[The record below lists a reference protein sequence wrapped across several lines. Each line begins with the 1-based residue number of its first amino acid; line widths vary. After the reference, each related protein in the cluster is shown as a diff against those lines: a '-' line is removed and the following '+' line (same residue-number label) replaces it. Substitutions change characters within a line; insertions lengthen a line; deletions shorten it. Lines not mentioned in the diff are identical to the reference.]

1 MPVRTD
7 APPVT
12 LPAAA
17 PGLLGRIVYRL
28 LPVRRRVLLENL
40 RIVYGE
46 DAPPGRL
53 RLLAEAFYGHLARS
67 LIECAM
73 LPWLSAR
80 KKASLVRIENGEA
93 VAHAAAE
100 RKGILI
106 LTGHFGNWEVAPLL
120 GIARLPL
127 YRGRFHFV
135 RRPIRA
141 RWIERLVTRRFHAAG
156 IHVIPKKGSLER
168 ILERLAAGDIV
179 VFILDQHAS
188 PKDGVEVEFF
198 GRKASTL
205 RSLAVIAL
213 ATGAP
218 VVPAACF
225 REPGGGHVL
234 RFEDPLPAV
243 DVEDADEAIRTRTLQ
258 YNRALEQLILRH
270 PEQWFWIHRRWKEER
285 LRARRSRRRK
295 RLAAQEKL
303 P

>member
-1 MPVRTD
+1 MPETMQV
-7 APPVT
+7 A
-12 LPAAA
+12 PAAFPSVE
-17 PGLLGRIVYRL
+17 PGLAGRILYNL
-28 LPVRRRVLLENL
+28 LPVRRRTLLENL

-46 DAPPGRL
+46 DAPPGAIRA
-53 RLLAEAFYGHLARS
+53 LAQAFYGHLARS
-67 LIECAM
+67 LVECAM
-73 LPWLSAR
+73 LPCLSAR

-93 VAHAAAE
+93 VAHAAE
-100 RKGILI
+100 RRKGILI

-120 GIARLPL
+120 GLAKLPL

-179 VFILDQHAS
+179 VFILDQHAA

-225 REPGGGHVL
+225 REAGGGHVL
-234 RFEDPLPAV
+234 RFEDPLPPV
-243 DVEDADEAIRTRTLQ
+243 DADDADEAIRARTLQ

-270 PEQWFWIHRRWKEER
+270 PEQWFWIHRRWKEESR
-285 LRARRSRRRK
+285 RRRSRRRN

-303 P
+303 T

>member
-1 MPVRTD
+1 MPVRID
-7 APPVT
+7 AAPAT
-12 LPAAA
+12 LPVVD
-17 PGLLGRIVYRL
+17 PGILGRMVYSL
-28 LPVRRRVLLENL
+28 LPIRRRTLLENL

-46 DAPPGRL
+46 DAPPGAL
-53 RLLAEAFYGHLARS
+53 RALAQAFYGHLARS
-67 LIECAM
+67 LVECAM
-73 LPWLSAR
+73 LPCLSAK

-93 VAHAAAE
+93 VAHAAE
-100 RKGILI
+100 RRKGILI

-120 GIARLPL
+120 GLAKLPL
-127 YRGRFHFV
+127 YRG
-135 RRPIRA
+135 
-141 RWIERLVTRRFHAAG
+141 RFHAAG

-179 VFILDQHAS
+179 VFILDQHAA

-225 REPGGGHVL
+225 REAGGGHVL

-243 DVEDADEAIRTRTLQ
+243 DAEDADEAIRARTLQ
-258 YNRALEQLILRH
+258 YNQALEQLILRH
-270 PEQWFWIHRRWKEER
+270 PEQWFWIHRRWKEESR
-285 LRARRSRRRK
+285 RKRSRRRN
-295 RLAAQEKL
+295 RLAAQDKL
-303 P
+303 T